1 VGSELPKETS
11 DDADGFVGST
21 TVNDGPIGT
30 AVARAETARVSLWC
44 CPGINSLVTS
54 LWLSDRVE
62 QPWAA
67 SELDGGPQSADVV
80 VVGAGITGLMTAV
93 LLARAGKDV
102 LVLEA
107 RTVGAC
113 ATGNTTAKVSLLQ
126 GSHLSKILSKHG
138 KSVARAYVD
147 GNREGQD
154 WVLDHCESHG
164 VAVQREDAYT
174 YAQSGEGVASA
185 RAELKACLAVGLSAT
200 WEDGAEVPFPYHG
213 GVRLAEQAQFD
224 PMSFLDSL
232 VVEFLSSGGRLVE
245 YSRVRRV
252 SGHGNSL
259 RVHVTDAVHQGVEIK
274 AAQLV
279 LATGIPILDRGG
291 YFARVKP
298 SRSYCFAFKVP
309 GDITRAMMISTDS
322 PTRSVRYAPVA
333 DGELLI
339 VGGAG
344 HTVGREKRPSK
355 ALDELSSWARMHFP
369 GAVQTHFWSA
379 QDYTPID
386 DLPYVG
392 SILPGNESIFIATGF
407 NKWGMTN
414 GAAAALALSSRLLG
428 GRMDWSSAFA
438 SWSAHEL
445 SGLRTA
451 MQSNL
456 EVGFNLSKGWI
467 TPTVRKARRSPNEDE
482 GGVVSGPPW
491 HLEARC
497 RVHGTEH
504 RVSPVCPHLGGI
516 VNWNDA
522 DKAWECPLHGSRF
535 APDGALLEGPA
546 TRDLASSR

>member
-1 VGSELPKETS
+1 
-11 DDADGFVGST
+11 
-21 TVNDGPIGT
+21 
-30 AVARAETARVSLWC
+30 
-44 CPGINSLVTS
+44 VTS

-62 QPWAA
+62 RPWVA
-67 SELDGGPQSADVV
+67 SGVEDGAGGAEVI
-80 VVGAGITGLMTAV
+80 VVGAGITGLITAV

-113 ATGNTTAKVSLLQ
+113 ATGNTTAKLSVLQ
-126 GSHLSKILSKHG
+126 GSHLSRVVSKHG
-138 KSVARAYVD
+138 NDVARAYLD
-147 GNREGQD
+147 GNREGLS
-154 WVLDHCESHG
+154 WVLEHCASHG

-174 YAQSGEGVASA
+174 YAQSGEGVATA
-185 RAELKACLAVGLSAT
+185 RAEFEACRAVGLAAT
-200 WEDGAEVPFPYHG
+200 WEPVADVPFPYYG
-213 GVRLAEQAQFD
+213 GVRVAEQAQFD
-224 PMSFLDSL
+224 PMSFLDAL
-232 VVEFLSSGGRLVE
+232 AVELLGHGGRLVE
-245 YSRVRRV
+245 HTRVRRV
-252 SGHGNSL
+252 VGHRKKL
-259 RVHVTDAVHQGVEIK
+259 RVRVNDAAQQEVELS

-309 GDITRAMMISTDS
+309 GEITRAMMISTDS

-333 DGELLI
+333 GGERLI

-344 HTVGREKRPSK
+344 HTVGRKKSPST
-355 ALDELSSWARMHFP
+355 ALAELSSWAGMHYP
-369 GAVQTHFWSA
+369 GAEQTHFWSA

-392 SILPGNESIFIATGF
+392 PIVPGNDSIFIATGF

-414 GAAAALALSSRLLG
+414 GAAAALALSSRILG

-438 SWSAHEL
+438 SWSPHEL

-451 MQSNL
+451 IQANL
-456 EVGFNLSKGWI
+456 EVGFNLTKGWI
-467 TPTVRKARRSPNEDE
+467 TPTARTRRRSPTTDE

-497 RVHGTEH
+497 RVAGIEH

-535 APDGALLEGPA
+535 APDGTLLEGPA
-546 TRDLASSR
+546 TRDLTA

>member
-1 VGSELPKETS
+1 M
-11 DDADGFVGST
+11 
-21 TVNDGPIGT
+21 
-30 AVARAETARVSLWC
+30 
-44 CPGINSLVTS
+44 TS
-54 LWLSDRVE
+54 LWLSGRVE
-62 QPWAA
+62 QPWTA
-67 SELDGGPQSADVV
+67 SEFGDVGSRSADVV

-102 LVLEA
+102 VVLEA

-113 ATGNTTAKVSLLQ
+113 ASGNTTAKVSLLQ

-138 KSVARAYVD
+138 KSIARAYVD
-147 GNREGQD
+147 GNREGQS
-154 WVLDHCESHG
+154 WVLDHCGSHG
-164 VAVQREDAYT
+164 VRVQREDAYT
-174 YAQSGEGVASA
+174 YAQSGDGVASA
-185 RAELKACLAVGLSAT
+185 RAELKACQAVGLPAT
-200 WEDGAEVPFPYHG
+200 WEAHADVPFPYHG

-224 PMSFLDSL
+224 PMSFLDAL
-232 VVEFLSSGGRLVE
+232 AAELLAHGGRLVE
-245 YSRVRRV
+245 HTRVRRV
-252 SGHGNSL
+252 SGHGHNL
-259 RVHVTDAVHQGVEIK
+259 LVHAND
-274 AAQLV
+274 AAQQEVECAAAQVV

-309 GDITRAMMISTDS
+309 GDITRPMMISTDS

-333 DGELLI
+333 DGERLI
-339 VGGAG
+339 VGGGG
-344 HTVGREKRPSK
+344 HVVGREKSPSK
-355 ALDELSSWARMHFP
+355 ALKELAAWATSHYP
-369 GAVQTHFWSA
+369 GAQQTHFWSA

-392 SILPGNESIFIATGF
+392 PILPGNESIFIATGF

-428 GRMDWSSAFA
+428 GRMDWSRAFA
-438 SWSAHEL
+438 SWSPHEL

-456 EVGFNLSKGWI
+456 EVGFNLTKGWI
-467 TPTVRKARRSPNEDE
+467 TPAARIGRRTPQEDE

-497 RVHGTEH
+497 QVDGAEH

-535 APDGALLEGPA
+535 APDGTLLEGPA
-546 TRDLASSR
+546 TRDLSSSHRS

>member
-1 VGSELPKETS
+1 M
-11 DDADGFVGST
+11 
-21 TVNDGPIGT
+21 
-30 AVARAETARVSLWC
+30 
-44 CPGINSLVTS
+44 TS
-54 LWLSDRVE
+54 LWLSDRPE
-62 QPWAA
+62 PPWTAT
-67 SELDGGPQSADVV
+67 ELDDGAHSAEVI

-113 ATGNTTAKVSLLQ
+113 ATGNTTAKISLLQ

-138 KSVARAYVD
+138 PETARAYVD
-147 GNREGQD
+147 GNREGQS
-154 WVLDHCESHG
+154 WVLNQCESHG

-174 YAQSGEGVASA
+174 YAQSEKGVASA
-185 RAELKACLAVGLSAT
+185 RAELEAAHAVGLGAI
-200 WEDGAEVPFPYHG
+200 WEADADVPFSYHG

-224 PMSFLDSL
+224 PIAFLDAL
-232 VVEFLSSGGRLVE
+232 AEELLGHGGRLVE
-245 YSRVRRV
+245 HVRVRRV
-252 SGHGNSL
+252 STHGKKL
-259 RVHVTDAVHQGVEIK
+259 RVHVNDPAGRDVDIE
-274 AAQLV
+274 AAKLV

-298 SRSYCFAFKVP
+298 SRSYCYAFKIP
-309 GDITRAMMISTDS
+309 GDITRPMMISTDS

-333 DGELLI
+333 DGERLI

-344 HTVGREKRPSK
+344 HTVGREKSPSK
-355 ALDELSSWARMHFP
+355 ALEELSSWTRTNFP

-392 SILPGNESIFIATGF
+392 PILPGSQSIFIATGF
-407 NKWGMTN
+407 SKWGMTN
-414 GAAAALALSSRLLG
+414 GAAAALALSSRILG
-428 GRMDWSSAFA
+428 GRMDWSRAFA
-438 SWSAHEL
+438 SWSPHEL

-456 EVGFNLSKGWI
+456 EVGFNLTKGWI
-467 TPTVRKARRSPNEDE
+467 TPAARTVSRDPSEHE

-497 RVHGTEH
+497 RVAGTEH

-522 DKAWECPLHGSRF
+522 DEAWECPLHGSRF
-535 APDGALLEGPA
+535 APDGTLLEGPA
-546 TRDLASSR
+546 TRDLTVSNRT

>member
-1 VGSELPKETS
+1 MNHGPNR
-11 DDADGFVGST
+11 A
-21 TVNDGPIGT
+21 TVPQTQT
-30 AVARAETARVSLWC
+30 AGVSLWC
-44 CPGINSLVTS
+44 CRGISSAVTS

-62 QPWAA
+62 QPWTANRID
-67 SELDGGPQSADVV
+67 DGPRSADVI
-80 VVGAGITGLMTAV
+80 VVGAGITGLMTAL

-107 RTVGAC
+107 RSVGAC

-138 KSVARAYVD
+138 KNVARAYVD
-147 GNREGQD
+147 GNREGQE
-154 WVLDHCESHG
+154 WVLHHCESHG
-164 VAVQREDAYT
+164 VALQREDAYT
-174 YAQSGEGVASA
+174 YAQSGKGVTSA
-185 RAELKACLAVGLSAT
+185 RAELEACQAVGLPAA
-200 WEDGAEVPFPYHG
+200 WDDDAKVPFPYHG
-213 GVRLAEQAQFD
+213 GVRLADQAQFD
-224 PMSFLDSL
+224 PMAFLDTL
-232 VVEFLSSGGRLVE
+232 VVELLERGGRLVE
-245 YSRVRRV
+245 HVRVRRV
-252 SGHGNSL
+252 SGHGRNL
-259 RVHVTDAVHQGVEIK
+259 RVQVNNAAQQEVEIG

-309 GDITRAMMISTDS
+309 GSITRPMMISADS
-322 PTRSVRYAPVA
+322 PTRSVRYAPVS
-333 DGELLI
+333 DGERLI

-344 HTVGREKRPSK
+344 HTVGREKSPSK
-355 ALDELSSWARMHFP
+355 ALEELSSWARMHYP

-392 SILPGNESIFIATGF
+392 PILPNNESIFVATGF

-414 GAAAALALSSRLLG
+414 GAAAALALSSRMLG

-438 SWSAHEL
+438 SWSPHEL
-445 SGLRTA
+445 SGLVTA

-456 EVGFNLSKGWI
+456 EVGFNLAKGWI
-467 TPTVRKARRSPNEDE
+467 TPATRPSRRSPNEDE
-482 GGVVSGPPW
+482 GGVVSGPPC

-497 RVHGTEH
+497 RVDGTEH

-522 DKAWECPLHGSRF
+522 DEAWECPLHGSRF
-535 APDGALLEGPA
+535 APDGTLLEGPA
-546 TRDLASSR
+546 TRDLTASH

>member
-1 VGSELPKETS
+1 
-11 DDADGFVGST
+11 
-21 TVNDGPIGT
+21 VNQGPNHVSAAQTQT
-30 AVARAETARVSLWC
+30 AGVSLWC
-44 CPGINSLVTS
+44 YPGICPAVTS

-62 QPWAA
+62 QAWAA
-67 SELDGGPQSADVV
+67 SQLDDGPCSADVI
-80 VVGAGITGLMTAV
+80 VVGAGITGLMTAL

-107 RTVGAC
+107 RSVGAC

-138 KSVARAYVD
+138 KNVARAYVD
-147 GNREGQD
+147 GNREGQE
-154 WVLDHCESHG
+154 WVLNHCESHG
-164 VAVQREDAYT
+164 VALQREDAYT
-174 YAQSGEGVASA
+174 YAQSGKGVASA
-185 RAELKACLAVGLSAT
+185 RAELKACQAVGLPAA
-200 WEDGAEVPFPYHG
+200 WDDDAKVPFPYHG
-213 GVRLAEQAQFD
+213 GVRLADQAQFD
-224 PMSFLDSL
+224 PMPFLDTL
-232 VVEFLSSGGRLVE
+232 VVELLERGGRLVE
-245 YSRVRRV
+245 HTRVRRV
-252 SGHGNSL
+252 SGHGRNL
-259 RVHVTDAVHQGVEIK
+259 RLQVNNVAQQEVEIG

-309 GDITRAMMISTDS
+309 GSITRPMMISADS
-322 PTRSVRYAPVA
+322 PTRSVRYAPVP
-333 DGELLI
+333 DGERLI

-344 HTVGREKRPSK
+344 HTVGREKSPSK
-355 ALDELSSWARMHFP
+355 ALQELSSWARMHYP

-392 SILPGNESIFIATGF
+392 PILPNNDSIFVATGF

-414 GAAAALALSSRLLG
+414 GAAAALALSSRMLG
-428 GRMDWSSAFA
+428 GRMGWSTAFA
-438 SWSAHEL
+438 SWSPHEL
-445 SGLRTA
+445 SGLLTA

-456 EVGFNLSKGWI
+456 EVGFNLTKGWI
-467 TPTVRKARRSPNEDE
+467 TPATRTGRRSPNEDE

-497 RVHGTEH
+497 RVDGTEH

-535 APDGALLEGPA
+535 APDGTLLEGPA
-546 TRDLASSR
+546 TRDLTASL